1 MCLCECNN
9 CILQNENRGKLLSEL
24 EESTAAMF
32 TGTIKMSTLGSF
44 GEFYVSAWFM
54 QRNIAQ
60 KKKIIQ
66 NQVFA

>member
-1 MCLCECNN
+1 M
-9 CILQNENRGKLLSEL
+9 QNENRGKLLSEL

-54 QRNIAQ
+54 QRNIEIMMRLFSERGRAGGRGSHD
-60 KKKIIQ
+60 
-66 NQVFA
+66 